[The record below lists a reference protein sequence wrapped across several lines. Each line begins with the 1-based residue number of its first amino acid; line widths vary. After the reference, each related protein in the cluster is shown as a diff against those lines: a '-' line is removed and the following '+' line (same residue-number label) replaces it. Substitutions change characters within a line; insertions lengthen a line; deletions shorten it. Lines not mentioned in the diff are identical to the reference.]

1 MEEHIA
7 LDGDGRLEGMA
18 AKMCKEKKERIGEK
32 DQQIVKIWE
41 MEKE

>member
-18 AKMCKEKKERIGEK
+18 AKMCKKKETERRINK
-32 DQQIVKIWE
+32 
-41 MEKE
+41 